1 MPRQKS
7 NPKLES
13 PLVFGS
19 FRNWLQLLWNSKG
32 IDWEYL
38 PRILVVL
45 LTTFLTIPLRIYEQI
60 RYGKIIKNTEIHP
73 SPIFIIGHWRT
84 GTTHLHNILCQD
96 KRFGYVTNF
105 QAMAPGFFLMG
116 EKRIKGLL
124 AEVTKRRATTR
135 VIDNIPLLMDGPQEE
150 DFAIAN
156 TSPYSILHLYT
167 FPQQATFYFERYVLF
182 NDLPAPI
189 FAKWKQVYLTI
200 LRKATIR
207 FGGKRLI
214 IKTPANSGRIKTLLK
229 LFPNAKFI
237 HIYRNPYNVF
247 RSTQETYRRILPNA
261 QLQNVSPEQVDTYIL

>member
-1 MPRQKS
+1 MLKPKIFKADSQNYTLEACRLPYMTTQKS

-96 KRFGYVTNF
+96 KRFGYVTTF

-116 EKRIKGLL
+116 EKRIKKLL
-124 AEVTKRRATTR
+124 AEVTKKRTTTR
-135 VIDNIPLLMDGPQEE
+135 IIDNIPLLLDGPQEE
-150 DFAIAN
+150 DYAIAD
-156 TSPYSILHLYT
+156 SPCKT
-167 FPQQATFYFERYVLF
+167 MQVV
-182 NDLPAPI
+182 I
-189 FAKWKQVYLTI
+189 FKN
-200 LRKATIR
+200 
-207 FGGKRLI
+207 F
-214 IKTPANSGRIKTLLK
+214 
-229 LFPNAKFI
+229 
-237 HIYRNPYNVF
+237 
-247 RSTQETYRRILPNA
+247 
-261 QLQNVSPEQVDTYIL
+261 

>member
-1 MPRQKS
+1 MTTQKS

-13 PLVFGS
+13 PFVFGS
-19 FRNWLQLLWNSKG
+19 FRNWLQLLSNSKG

-45 LTTFLTIPLRIYEQI
+45 FTTFLTIPLRIYEQI

-96 KRFGYVTNF
+96 KQFGYVTNF
-105 QAMAPGFFLMG
+105 QAMSPGFFLMG
-116 EKRIKGLL
+116 DKRIKKLL
-124 AEVTKRRATTR
+124 AGITKKRTTTR
-135 VIDNIPLLMDGPQEE
+135 IIDNIPLTLDGPQEE

-156 TSPYSILHLYT
+156 TSPYSFLHLYT
-167 FPQQATFYFERYVLF
+167 FPQQAPFYFERYVLF
-182 NDLPAPI
+182 NDLSESV
-189 FAKWKQVYLTI
+189 FAKWKEIYLTI

-214 IKTPANSGRIKTLLK
+214 IKNPANSGRIKTLLK
-229 LFPNAKFI
+229 LFPDARFI

-247 RSTQETYRRILPNA
+247 RSTQETLHIRTHHEHLFLCIVNADSYRA
-261 QLQNVSPEQVDTYIL
+261 